1 MRTVD
6 VTWDQVAERFEAN
19 GTVRGHTVQIT
30 APAQPDVKRRPTGFS
45 ATELL
50 LAGIGSCSAWDIV
63 EILRKTR
70 TPVAGLAVRV
80 TGEQDED
87 PPWAYHAIHLHF
99 TFTGPDIE
107 PAVVERAI
115 RLSVDKYCSVI
126 ATVRATAH
134 ITDSYEI
141 LGEAAAPVA

>member
-19 GTVRGHTVQIT
+19 GTVRGHTIEIS
-30 APAQPDVKRRPTGFS
+30 APALPDVKRRPTGFS

-50 LAGIGSCSAWDIV
+50 LAGVGSCSLWDVV
-63 EILRKTR
+63 EILRKSR
-70 TPVAGLAVRV
+70 TTVDDLAVRV

-99 TFTGPDIE
+99 TFTGSDIE
-107 PAVVERAI
+107 PAVAQRAV

-134 ITDSYEI
+134 VTDSYEI
-141 LGEAAAPVA
+141 VEEAAAPVA

>member
-19 GTVRGHTVQIT
+19 GTVRGHSVVIS
-30 APAQPDVKRRPTGFS
+30 APAMPDVKRRPTGFS
-45 ATELL
+45 ASELL
-50 LAGIGSCSAWDIV
+50 LAGVGSCSAWDVV

-70 TPVAGLAVRV
+70 TTVADMAVRV

-87 PPWAYHAIHLHF
+87 PPWTYRKIHLHY
-99 TFTGPDIE
+99 TFRGTGIDPK
-107 PAVVERAI
+107 VVERAI

-126 ATVRATAH
+126 ATVRGSAEV
-134 ITDSYEI
+134 TDSFEI
-141 LGEAAAPVA
+141 LEEAAAPVA

>member
-6 VTWDQVAERFEAN
+6 VTWDQVAESFTAS
-19 GTVRGHTVQIT
+19 GTIRGHEIAIN

-45 ATELL
+45 ASELL
-50 LAGIGSCSAWDIV
+50 LAGIGSCSAWDVV

-70 TPVAGLAVRV
+70 TVVAGLAVRV
-80 TGEQDED
+80 TGEQDAD
-87 PPWAYHAIHLHF
+87 PPWTYRAIHLHF
-99 TFTGPDIE
+99 TVTGTGID

-126 ATVRATAH
+126 ATVRGTAT
-134 ITDSYEI
+134 ITDSVEI
-141 LGEAAAPVA
+141 VAEAAVPGA

>member
-19 GTVRGHTVQIT
+19 GTIRGHTIEIG

-50 LAGIGSCSAWDIV
+50 LAGIGSCSAWDVV

-70 TPVAGLAVRV
+70 TSVEGLAVRV
-80 TGEQDED
+80 TGEQDAD
-87 PPWAYHAIHLHF
+87 PPWAYRAIHLHF
-99 TFTGPDIE
+99 TFTGAGIE
-107 PAVVERAI
+107 PVVVERAI

-126 ATVRATAH
+126 ATVRGTAA
-134 ITDSYEI
+134 ITDSYAI
-141 LGEAAAPVA
+141 VQEAAVPGA

>member
-19 GTVRGHTVQIT
+19 GTIRGTAIT
-30 APAQPDVKRRPTGFS
+30 INAPGPPDVKRRPTGFS
-45 ATELL
+45 ASELL
-50 LAGIGSCSAWDIV
+50 LAGIGSCSAWDVV

-70 TPVAGLAVRV
+70 TTVADMAVRV
-80 TGEQDED
+80 TGEQDVD
-87 PPWAYHAIHLHF
+87 PPWTYRAIHLHY
-99 TFTGPDIE
+99 TFTGTGIDST
-107 PAVVERAI
+107 VVARAI

-141 LGEAAAPVA
+141 LEETAVPVA

>member
-19 GTVRGHTVQIT
+19 GTIRGHAITVN
-30 APAQPDVKRRPTGFS
+30 APGPPDLKRRPTGFS
-45 ATELL
+45 ASELL
-50 LAGIGSCSAWDIV
+50 LAGIGTCSAWDVV

-70 TPVAGLAVRV
+70 TTVADLGVRV
-80 TGEQDED
+80 TGEQDAD
-87 PPWAYHAIHLHF
+87 PPWAYRAIHVHY
-99 TFTGPDIE
+99 TFTGPGID
-107 PAVVERAI
+107 AAMVERAI

-126 ATVRATAH
+126 ATVRASAT

-141 LGEAAAPVA
+141 LEEAAAPVA